1 MGLSAEELIHGGGVY
16 MRVKICNET
25 TDVIRQNGKIFL
37 KK

>member
-1 MGLSAEELIHGGGVY
+1 

-37 KK
+37 EKMKKMCSIICLFTN